1 MIYCKHHKVLSIF
14 KGSKKQL
21 ILYPLNLEEND
32 AVGLVG
38 TLGFFDMRVYT
49 PISFV
54 NIGELL
60 QIKPRGGGGTD
71 FNCIFNYIRKNLTN
85 DPPVDIV
92 IFTDG
97 QADFP
102 NEAVANN
109 IPVLWLFSDRSVV
122 PPWGKYAYVDDV
134 K

>member
-32 AVGLVG
+32 AVLVG

>member
-1 MIYCKHHKVLSIF
+1 
-14 KGSKKQL
+14 
-21 ILYPLNLEEND
+21 
-32 AVGLVG
+32 
-38 TLGFFDMRVYT
+38 MRVYT

-102 NEAVANN
+102 DEAVANN